1 MLNEVLIKH
10 LITKTKFTE
19 VTEMQINKISNIT
32 FKENDTQ
39 KIAGSQ
45 NAILMLRDPNAS
57 VKFQQNKEIAQKA
70 DVFNTNPLK
79 ALGYKL
85 YRTFSMIRDNEPEIQ
100 NDNTHLNTLA

>member
-1 MLNEVLIKH
+1 MK
-10 LITKTKFTE
+10 
-19 VTEMQINKISNIT
+19 INKISNIS
-32 FKENDTQ
+32 FRENDPSKT
-39 KIAGSQ
+39 AGSQ

-85 YRTFSMIRDNEPEIQ
+85 YRTFSMIRDSEPVEAESAK
-100 NDNTHLNTLA
+100 HLNTLA